1 MRERESMT
9 QTRKASQVRQE
20 WSKLLNTVFR
30 GKTRV
35 VVEKSG
41 IPVAAIIS
49 AEDLER
55 LKQFEAQRA
64 ERFKVLEDS
73 WAAFTEED
81 PETIE
86 REVAQALAA
95 VREDIRREKQGD
107 ATVE

>member
-1 MRERESMT
+1 MREREPMT
-9 QTRKASQVRQE
+9 QTMKASQVRQE

-49 AEDLER
+49 AEDLDR

-64 ERFKVLEDS
+64 ERLKVLEGS
-73 WAAFTEED
+73 WAAFKDED

-86 REVAQALAA
+86 QEVSQAVAE
-95 VREDIRREKQGD
+95 VRDDLRREQQGD